1 MSVLAAVQ
9 TVQYVTV
16 RDKRFAVIAA
26 DEWEALVTWL
36 ETLEDL
42 QIFKN
47 AYGELAAAKGSREQ
61 AGWLAWADARHEIE

>member
-1 MSVLAAVQ
+1 MSVLEAVQ

-47 AYGELAAAKGSREQ
+47 AYAELAAYTAICAC
-61 AGWLAWADARHEIE
+61 AGTGGTY